1 MKDLDVY
8 EKHFTVMNYSESS
21 HLEQM
26 FCHDFIK
33 KFEEQYPGFKWDK
46 IELDI
51 FSMFKEVFEGACKL
65 PPPSG
70 IANSPQSRSMYACD
84 LMLKWNPD
92 HTEMI
97 PQMLEINW
105 GPDCKRACDY
115 YPEYFNDVFST
126 LYLDE
131 PQNSTLL

>member
-1 MKDLDVY
+1 
-8 EKHFTVMNYSESS
+8 MNYSESS

-33 KFEEQYPGFKWDK
+33 KFEEQYSGFKWDK

-70 IANSPQSRSMYACD
+70 IAQSPQSRSMYACD

>member
-1 MKDLDVY
+1 
-8 EKHFTVMNYSESS
+8 
-21 HLEQM
+21 
-26 FCHDFIK
+26 
-33 KFEEQYPGFKWDK
+33 
-46 IELDI
+46 
-51 FSMFKEVFEGACKL
+51 
-65 PPPSG
+65 
-70 IANSPQSRSMYACD
+70 MYACD
-84 LMLKWNPD
+84 LMLKRNPD